1 MDLGEEI
8 ITAIAEEAVVRA
20 LTTLGISSG
29 EISQRRARD
38 IYGKW
43 FVDAVNSGR
52 ITPCRVD
59 NGRNGTK
66 HYRVADILT
75 VKANDLA
82 QAEVIIRDTKK

>member
-52 ITPCRVD
+52 ITPCPPL
-59 NGRNGTK
+59 
-66 HYRVADILT
+66 H
-75 VKANDLA
+75 
-82 QAEVIIRDTKK
+82 